1 VNKKKFSASLA
12 RAVSTSQSQTRKS
25 FCAAF
30 FKKRPLSLHRLLACC
45 ALSVLLYV
53 LAFAF
58 WLDRP
63 LSLGLLRMEMLQKTQ
78 RLAALSSPKFLILAG
93 SNATYSHS
101 CVVIGAMLA
110 MPCENGG
117 VAVGIGLDEIFRRD
131 APYLRPGD
139 VVYLPMEL
147 AQYTATRR
155 QYDAGADGFLLL
167 RHDRAL
173 LAQLP
178 PDRILGALFCC
189 TLADALD
196 AVAEMALARHG
207 VSPQALLAREYDVQ
221 GDRIDNDLAGAIP
234 ELLHHPPRAV
244 PRVRD
249 IRQGYG
255 AALIARFVAAE
266 AARGVI
272 VIGGLP
278 TDFSTLALNDDLVRT
293 IANIYTAHG
302 EAFLVLPNRS
312 LYPPED
318 FFNGEDHLA
327 RPCQY
332 LHSIAVAEGLAG
344 LLHRP
349 ALPPGPAIA
358 QVAAACP
365 KGKWPLFEKS
375 GAKTFALLGPWRRD
389 GTGPN

>member
-1 VNKKKFSASLA
+1 
-12 RAVSTSQSQTRKS
+12 
-25 FCAAF
+25 
-30 FKKRPLSLHRLLACC
+30 
-45 ALSVLLYV
+45 
-53 LAFAF
+53 
-58 WLDRP
+58 
-63 LSLGLLRMEMLQKTQ
+63 
-78 RLAALSSPKFLILAG
+78 
-93 SNATYSHS
+93 
-101 CVVIGAMLA
+101 MLA

-117 VAVGIGLDEIFRRD
+117 IAVGIGLDELFRRD
-131 APYLRPGD
+131 APFLRRGD

-196 AVAEMALARHG
+196 ALAEMALARHG
-207 VSPQALLAREYDVQ
+207 VSPQALLAREYNAE
-221 GDRIDNDLAGAIP
+221 GDRIDNDLAGAMP
-234 ELLHHPPRAV
+234 DLLRHPPRAV
-244 PRVRD
+244 PPAQD
-249 IRQGYG
+249 IAQGYG

-278 TDFSTLALNDDLVRT
+278 TDFSTLALNDHLVRT
-293 IANIYTAHG
+293 VADIYTAHG
-302 EAFLVLPNRS
+302 GAFLVLPNRS
-312 LYPPED
+312 LYPVAD

-332 LHSIAVAEGLAG
+332 LHSISVAEGLAG
-344 LLHRP
+344 LLHR
-349 ALPPGPAIA
+349 AVHPPGPAIE
-358 QVAAACP
+358 QLAAACP
-365 KGKWPLFEKS
+365 SVL
-375 GAKTFALLGPWRRD
+375 AVR
-389 GTGPN
+389 